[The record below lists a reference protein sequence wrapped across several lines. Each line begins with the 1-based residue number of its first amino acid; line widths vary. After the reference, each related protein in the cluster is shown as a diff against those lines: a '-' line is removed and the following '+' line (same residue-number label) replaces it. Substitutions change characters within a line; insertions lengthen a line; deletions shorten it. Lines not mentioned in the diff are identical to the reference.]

1 MDERRPMRHTLR
13 PATAADHDFVKR
25 LLLTTSRAYVE
36 QTWGWNDEIQQLVN
50 EDFERWFNPPA
61 SGQIVQVGGQDIGY
75 LKVADHEDGVLLDMV
90 LLDPTYQ
97 NRGLGT
103 ALISPIVEDAH
114 ARGEAVVLQ
123 VLKVN
128 PSKRLYQRLGF
139 VVTEELPNHYLMH
152 AYPPQ
157 G

>member
-1 MDERRPMRHTLR
+1 MDESGPMRHTLR

-25 LLLTTSRAYVE
+25 LLLTTSREYVE
-36 QTWGWNDEIQQLVN
+36 QTWGWNDEIQQLVD

-61 SGQIVQVGGQDIGY
+61 NGQIVQVGGQDIGY

-103 ALISPIVEDAH
+103 ALIAPIVEDAH